1 MIVSMVS
8 VLLLVYPTY
17 LLIKQPNWPLSRS
30 REAAFWNACNII
42 KDLDLKNKIVLTPDI
57 GVIGWCLEEA
67 KILDP
72 IGLISPEAISYNKE
86 LPPDQLVSP
95 DLITDKQP
103 DYIISL
109 DQFINPYLLDNNDFQ
124 GSYELIYEV
133 NVKIVET
140 NQPLYVF
147 QRKGSLP

>member
-1 MIVSMVS
+1 MKFISNNTII
-8 VLLLVYPTY
+8 LLAV
-17 LLIKQPNWPLSRS
+17 I
-30 REAAFWNACNII
+30 
-42 KDLDLKNKIVLTPDI
+42 
-57 GVIGWCLEEA
+57 VIGSLLSGCN
-67 KILDP
+67 
-72 IGLISPEAISYNKE
+72 SKE
-86 LPPDQLVSP
+86 NNDENDDSVSP